1 MAMIAL
7 LLALKTCE
15 EPILEVNI
23 VFITF
28 DEQYVFKKRVFDVEK
43 DVHYLNQSLR
53 SKVKK
58 DHSKSLEYPMLD
70 TFVQSCSYFTTRFPV
85 GKECAMIKFISQML
99 KEVLNLDWTNF

>member
-15 EPILEVNI
+15 ELILEVNI

-70 TFVQSCSYFTTRFPV
+70 TFVQSCSYFTTRFLV
-85 GKECAMIKFISQML
+85 GKECAVIKFISQMSSS
-99 KEVLNLDWTNF
+99 K

>member
-28 DEQYVFKKRVFDVEK
+28 DEQYVLKKRVFDVEK

-58 DHSKSLEYPMLD
+58 RS
-70 TFVQSCSYFTTRFPV
+70 
-85 GKECAMIKFISQML
+85 
-99 KEVLNLDWTNF
+99 

>member
-1 MAMIAL
+1 MYKGHYRRADVMAMIAL

-15 EPILEVNI
+15 EPILIVNI

-28 DEQYVFKKRVFDVEK
+28 DEQYVFKRVFDVEK

-58 DHSKSLEYPMLD
+58 RL
-70 TFVQSCSYFTTRFPV
+70 
-85 GKECAMIKFISQML
+85 
-99 KEVLNLDWTNF
+99 

>member
-53 SKVKK
+53 
-58 DHSKSLEYPMLD
+58 
-70 TFVQSCSYFTTRFPV
+70 
-85 GKECAMIKFISQML
+85 
-99 KEVLNLDWTNF
+99 

>member
-58 DHSKSLEYPMLD
+58 DHSKSLEIQCWTYLSSLVHTSPQDFLLVKS
-70 TFVQSCSYFTTRFPV
+70 VQ
-85 GKECAMIKFISQML
+85 
-99 KEVLNLDWTNF
+99 

>member
-15 EPILEVNI
+15 EPSILEVNI

-28 DEQYVFKKRVFDVEK
+28 DEQYVFKRVFDVEK

-53 SKVKK
+53 SKVK
-58 DHSKSLEYPMLD
+58 
-70 TFVQSCSYFTTRFPV
+70 
-85 GKECAMIKFISQML
+85 
-99 KEVLNLDWTNF
+99 